1 MRPVDQVVSAA
12 LGELF
17 LYRWLMSEL
26 DPREF
31 DNRTE
36 EFRRGNSR
44 FKPVGEDL
52 IANKYR
58 VINIYKGGMR

>member
-1 MRPVDQVVSAA
+1 
-12 LGELF
+12 
-17 LYRWLMSEL
+17 MSEL

-31 DNRTE
+31 EKRTE
-36 EFRRGNSR
+36 EFRRGNSW